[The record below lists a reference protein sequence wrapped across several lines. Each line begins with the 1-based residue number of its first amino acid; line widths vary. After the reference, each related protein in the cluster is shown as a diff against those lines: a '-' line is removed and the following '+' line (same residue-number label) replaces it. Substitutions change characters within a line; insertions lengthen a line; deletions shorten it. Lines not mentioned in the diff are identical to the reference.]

1 MGEGV
6 VFLLSPRVSYSF
18 IRHFVLSFIPFL
30 SSLALCRG
38 VSLGTHQVIASQ
50 IRSTLGKRFERYDN
64 ANGKLLCGKLY
75 SKEWMDIPW

>member
-64 ANGKLLCGKLY
+64 ANGKLY
-75 SKEWMDIPW
+75 SKEWMDTPW